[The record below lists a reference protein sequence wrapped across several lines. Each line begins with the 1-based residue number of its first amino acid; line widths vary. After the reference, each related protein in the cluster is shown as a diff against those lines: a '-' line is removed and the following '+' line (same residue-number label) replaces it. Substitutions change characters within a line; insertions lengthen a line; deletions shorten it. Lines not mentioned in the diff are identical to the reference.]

1 LKQAPAR
8 SAGPQALPIRA
19 QARTIARGLL
29 TFALVILALWTA
41 SDFVTPVG
49 WAAIIAIATWPVY
62 APVASH
68 LSERRRPILAPLLF
82 TALVGLLLFAPIAL
96 TAHQLT
102 QQSEAIFSLMT
113 QVRENGVAVPSW
125 IGQLPIA
132 ADFFQQWWRDNLTEP
147 KAAAGWFELFN
158 AETAAEWIKALGG
171 QLLHRIFMFL
181 ISLLAL
187 FMILRNA
194 EWLAARTLQTAERV
208 FGDPAERLVEKMVEA
223 VRGSVNGTVVV
234 AILEGML
241 IGIAY
246 AIAGVPYWALFALL
260 TTVFAMLPFG
270 AWIAFTVAALA
281 LLLNSGSA
289 LAAALVFAWGAL
301 VMLVGDNFVWPT
313 LVGGAARLPFLFAL
327 IGIFGGLQTF
337 GLIGL
342 FVGPVIMAA
351 LLTVW
356 HEWLLAP
363 EPPVDAP
370 ASETTERKSD

>member
-1 LKQAPAR
+1 
-8 SAGPQALPIRA
+8 
-19 QARTIARGLL
+19 
-29 TFALVILALWTA
+29 
-41 SDFVTPVG
+41 
-49 WAAIIAIATWPVY
+49 
-62 APVASH
+62 
-68 LSERRRPILAPLLF
+68 
-82 TALVGLLLFAPIAL
+82 
-96 TAHQLT
+96 
-102 QQSEAIFSLMT
+102 
-113 QVRENGVAVPSW
+113 
-125 IGQLPIA
+125 
-132 ADFFQQWWRDNLTEP
+132 
-147 KAAAGWFELFN
+147 
-158 AETAAEWIKALGG
+158 
-171 QLLHRIFMFL
+171 
-181 ISLLAL
+181 
-187 FMILRNA
+187 
-194 EWLAARTLQTAERV
+194 V

-289 LAAALVFAWGAL
+289 LAAALVFAWGA
-301 VMLVGDNFVWPT
+301 VIMLVGDNFVWPT

-356 HEWLLAP
+356 HEWLLAS
-363 EPPVDAP
+363 EAPVDAP